1 MKLNEIRD
9 NAGATHAPKVVGRGI
24 GSGMG
29 KTSTR
34 GHKGAKARKGR
45 AKLVGFEGGQ
55 MPLYRRLPKRGFKN
69 PFRQAFVVVT
79 LDRLQR
85 AIDAGRLA
93 VAAPIDEAALHA
105 AGLFKR
111 RRDGVRLLA
120 TGEVKAALTLHV
132 TGASKAAV
140 TAIEKAGGAVILAGG
155 GSGADATEAAP
166 PADAS

>member
-1 MKLNEIRD
+1 MKLNEVRD
-9 NAGATHAPKVVGRGI
+9 NPGATRPRKVVGRGI

-29 KTSTR
+29 KTATR

-69 PFRQAFVVVT
+69 PFRQTFAVVT
-79 LDRLQR
+79 LERLQR
-85 AIDAGRLA
+85 AVDAGRLDVKA
-93 VAAPIDEAALHA
+93 TVDEAALLA

-120 TGEVKAALTLHV
+120 TGEITAALAIQV

-140 TAIEKAGGAVILAGG
+140 AAVEKAGGSVVIGGAGG
-155 GSGADATEAAP
+155 GTAAAP
-166 PADAS
+166 VADGS

>member
-9 NAGATHAPKVVGRGI
+9 NPGATRARKVIGRGI

-29 KTSTR
+29 KTATR

-69 PFRQAFVVVT
+69 PFRQTFAEVT
-79 LDRLQR
+79 LSRLQR
-85 AIDAGRLA
+85 AIDAGRLDIGK
-93 VAAPIDEAALHA
+93 PIDEAALGA

-111 RRDGVRLLA
+111 RHDGVRLLA
-120 TGEVKAALTLHV
+120 TGQLSAAVTVQV

-140 TAIEKAGGAVILAGG
+140 AAVEKAGGKVVLMVGG
-155 GSGADATEAAP
+155 GSDGGSPPPDA
-166 PADAS
+166 AS